1 MSDSVWPQRRPTYY
15 VLTFPLKFFEF
26 INCIYHIFIVHSGS
40 LEYFVF
46 SLGFNKLH
54 VNIDLAFQ
62 VMLMVKNLPASA
74 ADIREAG
81 SIPGLGRS
89 LGGRH
94 GNPLQYSCLKNP
106 MDRGAWRDTIHGVEE
121 SQTHTCTHTH
131 THTHTHMLMPGNNH
145 NWAEETWRINVRLST
160 NHYLKQK
167 YKHDIVGICKH
178 EYIKQTT
185 WPKNNKC

>member
-106 MDRGAWRDTIHGVEE
+106 RDRGAWRVIVQRVTKN
-121 SQTHTCTHTH
+121 QTRPKWLGSHT
-131 THTHTHMLMPGNNH
+131 G
-145 NWAEETWRINVRLST
+145 
-160 NHYLKQK
+160 KQRFGSDFFNTFFIK
-167 YKHDIVGICKH
+167 NFSKWKKNFLTLIVDL
-178 EYIKQTT
+178 
-185 WPKNNKC
+185 